1 MIKITNTRF
10 FIIIFL
16 GNIFFDSKLIYSILF
31 VQGIGISIGW
41 YLTCFLT
48 KYLGIKT
55 SYFAII
61 LKSLDSYKL
70 EYNSKDI
77 ISILV
82 YDFLI
87 HILPQL
93 YLINLYLNNYY
104 QLSLLSIIC
113 SFFLQRLW
121 SLLMSNNKSI
131 FYHANDIYN
140 LDITFSVCFDIAY
153 FIEFCWLLSLTCYL
167 YLNNLILQYNS

>member
-1 MIKITNTRF
+1 MVNQ
-10 FIIIFL
+10 II
-16 GNIFFDSKLIYSILF
+16 DSKLIYSILF
-31 VQGIGISIGW
+31 VQGIGISLGW

-48 KYLGIKT
+48 KYLGFKT

-61 LKSLDSYKL
+61 NKSLDFYKL

-77 ISILV
+77 ITIFV

-104 QLSLLSIIC
+104 QLSLLSVIC
-113 SFFLQRLW
+113 SFLLQRFW

-131 FYHANDIYN
+131 FYQAIEIYN
-140 LDITFSVCFDIAY
+140 LDKSFTICFNIAY
-153 FIEFCWLLSLTCYL
+153 FIEFCWLLSISYYL
-167 YLNNLILQYNS
+167 YLNN